1 MIDLPA
7 EPMLA
12 TPVETFT
19 LPLNWFAEP
28 KWDGFLAFAAHGA
41 AGHTVL
47 RSRTGSD
54 LSAAFPEI
62 IAALRRFPFS
72 VVFDG
77 ELVVWKETR
86 LAFER
91 LTQQLHRRGA
101 ATQQAAAAQQAH
113 FVVFD
118 LLHVQGQ
125 SLRERPYVQ
134 RRRALE
140 TLFQRE
146 GLTVPWTLGPS
157 TNDAEVA
164 RGWLAWSVASVEGC
178 VFKDGGERHR
188 PGARSWRKWVRDTLE
203 MIVGAFTGAPR
214 RPRSPLLSRHD
225 SDGRLQYAGRT
236 SAVPGVQAQV
246 MGGFLRP
253 VQEDHPWAGWSS
265 SASWGSRDK
274 LQVSLVV
281 PETVVEISADVSRGA
296 RGRLHPPCALCAGA
310 CGHGCQRRVTP
321 SSCEGR
327 PHEGRKVESQAEFF
341 CHASAVSWRRRTALA
356 DLSADRAGP

>member
-12 TPVETFT
+12 TPIETFE

-28 KWDGFLAFAAHGA
+28 KWDGFRAFAAHEA

-47 RSRTGSD
+47 RSRAGSD

-77 ELVVWKETR
+77 ELVVWEEIR

-91 LTQQLHRRGA
+91 LTQGLHRRGA
-101 ATQQAAAAQQAH
+101 AAQQAAAAQPAH
-113 FVVFD
+113 YVVLD
-118 LLHVQGQ
+118 LLHVEGQ
-125 SLRERPYVQ
+125 SLRERPYVHM
-134 RRRALE
+134 RRGLE

-146 GLTVPWTLGPS
+146 GLTAPLTLCPS
-157 TNDAEVA
+157 TNDAWVA
-164 RGWLAWSVASVEGC
+164 RGWLAWPVAGVEGC
-178 VFKDGGERHR
+178 VFRDGGERHR
-188 PGARSWRKWVRDTLE
+188 PGARSWRKFRVRDTLE
-203 MIVGAFTGAPR
+203 MIVGAVTGAPR
-214 RPRSPLLSRHD
+214 RPRSLLLSRHD
-225 SDGRLQYAGRT
+225 SDGRLQYAGLT
-236 SAVPGVQAQV
+236 SAVPGFQAQV

-265 SASWGSRDK
+265 SAGWGSRDK

-296 RGRLHPPCALCAGA
+296 CGRLRPPCALCAGA
-310 CGHGCQRRVTP
+310 CGHGCQRRATPQAAKAGHMREEKWSPRPSCSVTP
-321 SSCEGR
+321 R
-327 PHEGRKVESQAEFF
+327 R
-341 CHASAVSWRRRTALA
+341 SAGDDGQPL
-356 DLSADRAGP
+356 LI